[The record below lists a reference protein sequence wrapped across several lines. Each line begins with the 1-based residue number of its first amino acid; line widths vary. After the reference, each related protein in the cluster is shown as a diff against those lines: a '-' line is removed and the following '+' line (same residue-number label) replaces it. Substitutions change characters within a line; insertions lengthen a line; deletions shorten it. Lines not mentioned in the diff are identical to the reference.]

1 VSGVPIL
8 VEGRSLRAL
17 VVGGGP
23 VAVRKA
29 GSLAAAGAEV
39 RVVALAP
46 GDEMRALAASGGVTL
61 IERAYEPGDV
71 GDALLVVAATND
83 RDVNA
88 AIAEEAR
95 KANRLVNVADAPES
109 GTFATMAA
117 HRSGALVIG
126 VSAGGVPGAAARI
139 RDAIAERFDARYAR
153 ALGQLADLRRTLID
167 RRQGAAWR
175 ALSSEV
181 IGPRFC
187 EAVEQDRVDGQVT
200 PWR

>member
-8 VEGRSLRAL
+8 VEGRALRAL

-23 VAVRKA
+23 VALRKA
-29 GSLAAAGAEV
+29 AAWAAAGATV
-39 RVVALAP
+39 RIVAIAVT
-46 GDEMRALAASGGVTL
+46 DEMRALTAEDNVEL
-61 IERAYEPGDV
+61 VERAYERGDI

-83 RDVNA
+83 REVNA
-88 AIAEEAR
+88 HIAADAR
-95 KANRLVNVADAPES
+95 EANRLVNVADAPES

-139 RDAIAERFDARYAR
+139 RDVIAARFDGRYAR
-153 ALGQLADLRRTLID
+153 ALGSLADLRRTLID

-181 IGPRFC
+181 IGARFC
-187 EAVEQDRVDGQVT
+187 DAVEEGQVDAQVA

>member
-1 VSGVPIL
+1 MSGVPIL
-8 VEGRSLRAL
+8 VEARALRAL

-23 VAVRKA
+23 GAVRKA
-29 GSLAAAGAEV
+29 SSLAAAGAEL
-39 RVVALAP
+39 RIVATSP
-46 GDEMRALAASGGVTL
+46 SDEMRALAASPDVTL
-61 IERAYEPGDV
+61 FERAYARGDI

-83 RDVNA
+83 RAVNA
-88 AIAEEAR
+88 EIAAEAR
-95 KANRLVNVADAPES
+95 EANRLVNVADAPDS

-139 RDAIAERFDARYAR
+139 RDAIAERFDERYSR
-153 ALGQLADLRRTLID
+153 ALGLLAELRRALLD

-181 IGPRFC
+181 IDGRFC
-187 EAVEQDRVDGQVT
+187 EVVEQGRIDAQVA